1 MIAAAG
7 NGVLVVAYQNQLTNQ
22 KSHVFVASSIDN
34 GGTWTYS
41 HARLDT
47 GTGDAL
53 TPQIVATVVSAKPA
67 AVMAWTDFRTNGTSG
82 DIYAA
87 GSH

>member
-1 MIAAAG
+1 MITAAG

-22 KSHVFVASSIDN
+22 KSHVYVASSIDN
-34 GGTWTYS
+34 GGTWTYTQTK
-41 HARLDT
+41 LDT
-47 GTGDAL
+47 GAGEAL
-53 TPQIVATVVSAKPA
+53 TPQIVSTVVSAKPA